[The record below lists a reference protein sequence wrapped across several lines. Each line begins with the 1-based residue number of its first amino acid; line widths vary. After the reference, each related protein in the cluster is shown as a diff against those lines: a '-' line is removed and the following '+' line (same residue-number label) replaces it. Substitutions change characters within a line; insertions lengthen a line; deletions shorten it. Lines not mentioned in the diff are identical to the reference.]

1 MSTPRVHYPWYKK
14 EDTDAFF
21 ALFQNNIA
29 NFVII
34 AISMLGMGFP
44 AEIVFGQV
52 LPGAAVAVMAGNFYY
67 AWSAAEKVLSNS
79 GWNCSEIA
87 GKR

>member
-52 LPGAAVAVMAGNFYY
+52 LPGAAVAVMAG
-67 AWSAAEKVLSNS
+67 VLWVDRLVSKHVISISTARNT
-79 GWNCSEIA
+79 
-87 GKR
+87 